1 MAAAFYVA
9 ASLLC
14 DFAHALNLLMDDK
27 PRMMAQSLT
36 KQVTHLFRRC
46 HPSSTQPAPESPQ
59 APSVSE
65 EAERDQEHEEEDSE
79 LPPVPQLQ
87 EADGDQ
93 EHEEEANE
101 LPPLPQPEDTK
112 SSTQPAPESPQ
123 APSVSEEAERDQEH
137 EEEDSEL
144 PPVPQLQD
152 ADGDQEHEE
161 EANELP
167 PLPQPEDTKSS
178 STASSSKSPSEAS
191 SEASSESSFKTSSES
206 SYEASSEASY
216 ESSSKSPSES
226 SYEASSEASS
236 ESSSKTS
243 SESSYEASSEASYES
258 PSKSPSESSYE
269 ASSEASS
276 ESYEASSEASYESPS
291 KSPSESSYEASS
303 EASYESPSKS
313 PSESSSKASSEDSS
327 ESSSEASS
335 ESSSETSSDCSHE
348 KSEEDDEKENEDNNE
363 KDNNDSPSV
372 RAACPKN
379 GKGICPGSA
388 INPDP
393 ASAPAATPQPEAAK
407 RKTSCSKSDGQRKKP
422 KETKTELLLEKLRSL
437 LSVGDPKQK
446 YMLLAEIG
454 QGASGTVYRARESD
468 TGREVAIKQ
477 LKFLT
482 TPVKR
487 LLREILIP
495 KENKHPN
502 IVNYLESYRVNSHLW
517 VVMEYMSGGS
527 LAGLVRNVCMH
538 DGQIAAVC
546 RECLQGLAFLHSNQ
560 VIHRDIKS
568 DNILLGMDGSVKL
581 ADFGLSTHTTP
592 EKSRRRSMVGTPH
605 WIAPEVAREEPYGP
619 KVDIWSLG
627 ITAIEMVEGE
637 PPYFDQRR
645 HEAIK
650 LIAQN
655 GTPQLKN
662 PRQHSPLLCDFL
674 NCCLE
679 VDENRRW
686 SAEELLKHPFLQSA
700 EPLSSLTP
708 LIMAAKQLNEEKSRH

>member
-167 PLPQPEDTKSS
+167 PLPQPEDTKS
-178 STASSSKSPSEAS
+178 
-191 SEASSESSFKTSSES
+191 
-206 SYEASSEASY
+206 
-216 ESSSKSPSES
+216 
-226 SYEASSEASS
+226 
-236 ESSSKTS
+236 
-243 SESSYEASSEASYES
+243 
-258 PSKSPSESSYE
+258 
-269 ASSEASS
+269 
-276 ESYEASSEASYESPS
+276 
-291 KSPSESSYEASS
+291 
-303 EASYESPSKS
+303 
-313 PSESSSKASSEDSS
+313 
-327 ESSSEASS
+327 
-335 ESSSETSSDCSHE
+335 
-348 KSEEDDEKENEDNNE
+348 
-363 KDNNDSPSV
+363 
-372 RAACPKN
+372 
-379 GKGICPGSA
+379 ICPGSA